1 MIARLKGILLEINLT
16 QVVVDVHG
24 VGYLVSI
31 PMSTYD
37 RLPRAES
44 EVVLLINTQ
53 VREDA
58 ISLYGFATPEEKQ
71 LFEILLGATGVG
83 PKLALSILS
92 SLPVASFCAA
102 VVNRDLNVIKR
113 ISGIGPKTAER
124 LIVELKEKIGKM
136 APALSVAA
144 AGKAVPDAVAAA
156 AEDALL
162 ALEQLGFKSE
172 KIRKALQKVVEEIPE
187 KECSSENL
195 IRKAL
200 QSLNS

>member
-1 MIARLKGILLEINLT
+1 MIARLKGILQEINLT

-37 RLPRAES
+37 RLPRSES
-44 EVVLLINTQ
+44 EVILLINTQ

-92 SLPVASFCAA
+92 SLPVSSFCSA

-144 AGKAVPDAVAAA
+144 AGKAVPDSVASA

-172 KIRKALQKVVEEIPE
+172 KIRKALHKIVEEIPE

-200 QSLNS
+200 QALNS

>member
-1 MIARLKGILLEINLT
+1 MIARLKGTLLEINLT
-16 QVVVDVHG
+16 QLVVDVHG
-24 VGYLVSI
+24 VGYLVFI

-37 RLPRAES
+37 RLPRAGS
-44 EVVLLINTQ
+44 EVTLLINTQ
-53 VREDA
+53 VREDSF
-58 ISLYGFATPEEKQ
+58 SLYGFATPEEKQ

-92 SLPVASFCAA
+92 SLPVTSFCSAIA
-102 VVNRDLNVIKR
+102 NCDLNVIKR

-124 LIVELKEKIGKM
+124 LIVELRDKVGKL
-136 APALSVAA
+136 APALSSTE
-144 AGKAVPDAVAAA
+144 KTVPDEVAAA
-156 AEDALL
+156 AEDAVL
-162 ALEQLGFKSE
+162 ALEQLGFKPE
-172 KIRKALQKVVEEIPE
+172 KIRKAIHKIVEEIPA

>member
-1 MIARLKGILLEINLT
+1 MIARLKGTLLEINLT
-16 QVVVDVHG
+16 QVIVDVHG
-24 VGYLVSI
+24 VGYLVFI

-37 RLPRAES
+37 RLPRADS
-44 EVVLLINTQ
+44 EVTLLINTQ
-53 VREDA
+53 VREDSF
-58 ISLYGFATPEEKQ
+58 SLYGFATPEEKQ

-92 SLPVASFCAA
+92 SLPVSSFCSAIA
-102 VVNRDLNVIKR
+102 NRDLNVIKR

-124 LIVELKEKIGKM
+124 LIVELRDKIGKL
-136 APALSVAA
+136 APALSSAERT
-144 AGKAVPDAVAAA
+144 VPDEVAAA
-156 AEDALL
+156 AEDAVL
-162 ALEQLGFKSE
+162 ALEQLGFKPE
-172 KIRKALQKVVEEIPE
+172 KIRKAIHKIIEEIPA

>member
-1 MIARLKGILLEINLT
+1 MIARLKGILQEINLT

-37 RLPRAES
+37 RLPKANS
-44 EVVLLINTQ
+44 EVILLINTQ

-58 ISLYGFATPEEKQ
+58 INLYGFSTPEEKQ

-92 SLPVASFCAA
+92 SLPVSSFCSA

-124 LIVELKEKIGKM
+124 LLVELRDKIGKL
-136 APALSVAA
+136 APALSVST
-144 AGKAVPDAVAAA
+144 GRTVPDTVAAA

-172 KIRKALQKVVEEIPE
+172 KIRKVLQKIVEEIPE

-200 QSLNS
+200 QALNS

>member
-1 MIARLKGILLEINLT
+1 MIARLKGILQEINLS

-37 RLPRAES
+37 RLPGAES
-44 EVVLLINTQ
+44 EVTLLINTQ

-92 SLPVASFCAA
+92 SLPVSSFCAA
-102 VVNRDLNVIKR
+102 VVSRELNVIKR

-124 LIVELKEKIGKM
+124 LIVELRDKIGKL
-136 APALSVAA
+136 APAIGSSAT
-144 AGKAVPDAVAAA
+144 GRTVPDAVAAA

-162 ALEQLGFKSE
+162 ALEQLGFKPE
-172 KIRKALQKVVEEIPE
+172 KIRKALHKIVEEIPE

-200 QSLNS
+200 QALNS

>member
-1 MIARLKGILLEINLT
+1 MIARLKGTLLEINLT
-16 QVVVDVHG
+16 QLIVDVHG
-24 VGYLVSI
+24 VGYLVFI

-37 RLPRAES
+37 RLPRAGS
-44 EVVLLINTQ
+44 EVTLLINTQ
-53 VREDA
+53 VREDSF
-58 ISLYGFATPEEKQ
+58 SLYGFATPEEKQ

-92 SLPVASFCAA
+92 SLPVTSFCSAIA
-102 VVNRDLNVIKR
+102 NRDLNVIKR

-124 LIVELKEKIGKM
+124 LIVELRDKVGKL
-136 APALSVAA
+136 APALSSTE
-144 AGKAVPDAVAAA
+144 KTVPDEVAAA
-156 AEDALL
+156 AEDAVL
-162 ALEQLGFKSE
+162 ALEQLGFKPE
-172 KIRKALQKVVEEIPE
+172 KIRKAIHKIVEEIPA

>member
-16 QVVVDVHG
+16 QLVVDVHG
-24 VGYLVSI
+24 VGYLVFI

-37 RLPRAES
+37 RLPRTGS
-44 EVVLLINTQ
+44 EVTLLINTQ
-53 VREDA
+53 VREDSF
-58 ISLYGFATPEEKQ
+58 SLYGFATPEEKQ

-92 SLPVASFCAA
+92 SLPVSSFCSAIA
-102 VVNRDLNVIKR
+102 NRDLNVIKR

-124 LIVELKEKIGKM
+124 LIVELRDKVGKL
-136 APALSVAA
+136 APALSSAE
-144 AGKAVPDAVAAA
+144 KTVPDEVAAA

-162 ALEQLGFKSE
+162 ALEQLGFKPE
-172 KIRKALQKVVEEIPE
+172 KIRKAIHKIVEELPA

>member
-16 QVVVDVHG
+16 QLVVDVHG
-24 VGYLVSI
+24 VGYLVFI

-37 RLPRAES
+37 RLPRADS
-44 EVVLLINTQ
+44 EVTLLINTQ
-53 VREDA
+53 VREDSF
-58 ISLYGFATPEEKQ
+58 SLYGFATPEEKQ

-92 SLPVASFCAA
+92 SLPVSSFCSAIA
-102 VVNRDLNVIKR
+102 NRDLNVIKR

-124 LIVELKEKIGKM
+124 LIVELRDKIGKL
-136 APALSVAA
+136 APALSSAERT
-144 AGKAVPDAVAAA
+144 VPDEVAAA
-156 AEDALL
+156 AEDAVL
-162 ALEQLGFKSE
+162 ALEQLGFKPE
-172 KIRKALQKVVEEIPE
+172 KIRKAVHKIIEEIPA

>member
-16 QVVVDVHG
+16 QLVVDVHG
-24 VGYLVSI
+24 VGYLVFI

-37 RLPRAES
+37 RLPRAGS
-44 EVVLLINTQ
+44 EVTLLINTQ
-53 VREDA
+53 VREDSF
-58 ISLYGFATPEEKQ
+58 SLYGFATPEEKQ

-92 SLPVASFCAA
+92 SLPVTSFCSAIA
-102 VVNRDLNVIKR
+102 NRDLNVIKR

-124 LIVELKEKIGKM
+124 LIVELRDKVGKL
-136 APALSVAA
+136 APALSSAERT
-144 AGKAVPDAVAAA
+144 VPDEVAAA
-156 AEDALL
+156 AEDAVL
-162 ALEQLGFKSE
+162 ALEQLGFKPE
-172 KIRKALQKVVEEIPE
+172 KIRKAIHKIIEEIPA

>member
-37 RLPRAES
+37 RLPRAGS
-44 EVVLLINTQ
+44 EVILLINTQ

-58 ISLYGFATPEEKQ
+58 INLYGFAVPEEKQ

-92 SLPVASFCAA
+92 SLPVSSFCAA

-124 LIVELKEKIGKM
+124 LIVELRDKIGKL
-136 APALSVAA
+136 APAISST
-144 AGKAVPDAVAAA
+144 AGKTIPDTVSAA

-172 KIRKALQKVVEEIPE
+172 KIRKALHKIVEEIPE

-195 IRKAL
+195 LRKAL
-200 QSLNS
+200 QALNS

>member
-1 MIARLKGILLEINLT
+1 MIARLKGVLLEINLT

-37 RLPRAES
+37 RLPRAGS
-44 EVVLLINTQ
+44 EVILLINTQ

-58 ISLYGFATPEEKQ
+58 INLYGFATPEEKQ

-92 SLPVASFCAA
+92 SLPVSSFCAA

-124 LIVELKEKIGKM
+124 LIVELRDKIGKL
-136 APALSVAA
+136 APAISSA
-144 AGKAVPDAVAAA
+144 AGKTIPDSVSAA

-172 KIRKALQKVVEEIPE
+172 KIRKALHKIVEEIPE

-200 QSLNS
+200 QALNS

>member
-1 MIARLKGILLEINLT
+1 MIARLKGILQEINLT
-16 QVVVDVHG
+16 QVVVDVNG
-24 VGYLVSI
+24 VGYLVFI

-37 RLPRAES
+37 RLPRAGAEIM
-44 EVVLLINTQ
+44 LLTNTQ

-58 ISLYGFATPEEKQ
+58 ISLYGFVTPEEKQ

-92 SLPVASFCAA
+92 SLPVSSFCAA
-102 VVNRDLNVIKR
+102 VANRDLNVIKR

-124 LIVELKEKIGKM
+124 LVIELRDKIGKL
-136 APALSVAA
+136 APAISSA
-144 AGKAVPDAVAAA
+144 AGKTIPDAVSAA

-162 ALEQLGFKSE
+162 ALEQLGFKPE
-172 KIRKALQKVVEEIPE
+172 KIRKALHKIVEETPE

-200 QSLNS
+200 QALNS

>member
-1 MIARLKGILLEINLT
+1 
-16 QVVVDVHG
+16 
-24 VGYLVSI
+24 
-31 PMSTYD
+31 MSTYD
-37 RLPRAES
+37 RLPRSES
-44 EVVLLINTQ
+44 EVILLINTQ

-92 SLPVASFCAA
+92 SLPVSSFCSA

-144 AGKAVPDAVAAA
+144 AGKAVPDSVASA

-172 KIRKALQKVVEEIPE
+172 KIRKALHKIVEEIPE

-200 QSLNS
+200 QALNS

>member
-1 MIARLKGILLEINLT
+1 MIARLKGILLEVNLT
-16 QVVVDVHG
+16 QLVVDVHG
-24 VGYLVSI
+24 VGYLVFI

-37 RLPRAES
+37 RLPRAGS
-44 EVVLLINTQ
+44 ELTLLINTQ
-53 VREDA
+53 VREDS
-58 ISLYGFATPEEKQ
+58 ISLYGFATPDEKQ

-92 SLPVASFCAA
+92 SLPVSSFCSAI
-102 VVNRDLNVIKR
+102 VNRDLNVIKR

-124 LIVELKEKIGKM
+124 LIIELRDKVSKL
-136 APALSVAA
+136 APVLGSAERT
-144 AGKAVPDAVAAA
+144 VPDEVAAA

-162 ALEQLGFKSE
+162 ALEQLGFKPE
-172 KIRKALQKVVEEIPE
+172 KIRKAIHKIVEEIPT

>member
-1 MIARLKGILLEINLT
+1 
-16 QVVVDVHG
+16 VDVHG
-24 VGYLVSI
+24 VGYLVFI

-37 RLPRAES
+37 RLPRAGS
-44 EVVLLINTQ
+44 EVALLINTQ
-53 VREDA
+53 VREDS

-92 SLPVASFCAA
+92 SLPVASFCSA

-124 LIVELKEKIGKM
+124 LVIELREKVSKL
-136 APALSVAA
+136 APVLSSTE
-144 AGKAVPDAVAAA
+144 KTVPDEVAAA
-156 AEDALL
+156 AEDAIL
-162 ALEQLGFKSE
+162 ALEQLGFKPE
-172 KIRKALQKVVEEIPE
+172 KIRKAVHKIIEELPA

-200 QSLNS
+200 QSLNN

>member
-1 MIARLKGILLEINLT
+1 MIARLKGILQEINLT

-37 RLPRAES
+37 RLPKAES

-92 SLPVASFCAA
+92 SLPVSSFCSA

-124 LIVELKEKIGKM
+124 LLVELRDKIGKM
-136 APALSVAA
+136 ALSVST
-144 AGKAVPDAVAAA
+144 GKAVPDTVAAA

-162 ALEQLGFKSE
+162 ALEQLGFKPE
-172 KIRKALQKVVEEIPE
+172 KIRKALQKIVEEIPE

>member
-16 QVVVDVHG
+16 QLVVDVHG
-24 VGYLVSI
+24 VGYLVFI

-37 RLPRAES
+37 RLPRAGS
-44 EVVLLINTQ
+44 EVTLLINTQ
-53 VREDA
+53 VREDSF
-58 ISLYGFATPEEKQ
+58 SLYGFATPEEKQ

-92 SLPVASFCAA
+92 SLPVASFCSAIA
-102 VVNRDLNVIKR
+102 NRDLNVIKR

-124 LIVELKEKIGKM
+124 LIVELRDKIGKL
-136 APALSVAA
+136 APALSSAERT
-144 AGKAVPDAVAAA
+144 VPDEVAAA
-156 AEDALL
+156 AEDAVL
-162 ALEQLGFKSE
+162 ALEQLGFKPE
-172 KIRKALQKVVEEIPE
+172 KIRKAVHKIIEEIPA